1 MLFVFVLGINQYY
14 LPFLHNHAEEKRQAS
29 QDTLIACEH

>member
-14 LPFLHNHAEEKRQAS
+14 LPLFCITMQKKKKAGLLHR
-29 QDTLIACEH
+29 TL

>member
-14 LPFLHNHAEEKRQAS
+14 LPFLHNHAEEKQAGFTGHF
-29 QDTLIACEH
+29 DCL